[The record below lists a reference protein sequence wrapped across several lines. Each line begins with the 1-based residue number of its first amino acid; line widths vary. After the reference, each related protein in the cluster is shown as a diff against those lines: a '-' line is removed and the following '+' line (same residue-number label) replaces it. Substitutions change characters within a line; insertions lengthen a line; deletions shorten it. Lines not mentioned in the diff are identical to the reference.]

1 VDVTELARSL
11 ICLLGFNV
19 HELNRQVLKLENR
32 VQTPDIRF
40 NLNVTYNNSV
50 SLHKLGKI
58 STLSA

>member
-1 VDVTELARSL
+1 VTELARNL
-11 ICLLGFNV
+11 IGLLGFNV

-40 NLNVTYNNSV
+40 SLKVTYNNSV

-58 STLSA
+58 VTLSA